1 MKEKTEKRTL
11 EQLIE
16 MVLFERLDSILEDM
30 DRGTD
35 NQVAEQGEAVINA
48 LGEEQKTAIQEY
60 VNDILDH
67 ESQSNEKAYLGG
79 FHDAIGFVF
88 RLALMA
94 LHYDE

>member
-1 MKEKTEKRTL
+1 MEKPEKRTL

-16 MVLFERLDSILEDM
+16 MVLFERLDSVLEDM
-30 DRGTD
+30 DKGTD
-35 NQVAEQGEAVINA
+35 NQAAEQGEAVINA

-60 VNDILDH
+60 MNDILDH

-79 FHDAIGFVF
+79 FHDAIGLVV

-94 LHYDE
+94 LHYDK